1 MLRRSARA
9 ACFMV
14 RATMVRRTYLS
25 GAEQGDLLTATDTS
39 VKGEPPRERPA
50 ETSVLRVKPIAPL
63 LRWPGGK
70 SGELNRIR
78 AHMPHAVRNYFEPF
92 IGGGAVFLALDDRVP
107 AYLNDISKE
116 LVEFYAEVAIGATD
130 LCRVLQKI
138 DDLWKYIEAVVKGE
152 ANQIVTAYLAF
163 ASGLNATFVQPVE
176 DLFGQFREKWVSLLA
191 SAIDI
196 GVERLWPQI
205 VESVSN
211 KASRMRKIEAEK
223 GRFSNQD
230 IVDNI
235 SGAIK
240 SSIYCHIRSLY
251 NGNDRSVMERSL
263 RSAIFYFVR
272 EYSYAAM
279 FRYNSSG
286 EFNVPYGGISYNRK
300 FMSEKLGHFKSEAVI
315 GKFSRAWIEQMDFAD
330 FFLKRRPE
338 RGDFIFVDPPYDSE
352 FSEYGN
358 GRFCHDDHRRLAQ
371 FLRETP
377 ANWML
382 VVKSTKFMLDLY
394 ADNGFTLRAAS
405 KKYVWTIKERNVRDA
420 IHLMI
425 TNY

>member
-14 RATMVRRTYLS
+14 RATMVRRTYLR

-39 VKGEPPRERPA
+39 AEGELPREWPA

-78 AHMPHAVRNYFEPF
+78 AHMPHTVRNYFEPF
-92 IGGGAVFLALDDRVP
+92 IGGGAVFLAIDDRVP

-116 LVEFYAEVAIGATD
+116 LVDFYAEVAIGAAD
-130 LCRVLQKI
+130 LCRILQKI
-138 DDLWKYIEAVVKGE
+138 DDLWKYIEAVVEGE
-152 ANQIVTAYLAF
+152 ANKIVTAYLAF

-251 NGNDRSVMERSL
+251 NGNDRSVIEGSL

-300 FMSEKLGHFKSEAVI
+300 FMSEKLRHFESEAVI
-315 GKFSRAWIEQMDFAD
+315 GNFGRAWIEQMDFAD

-338 RGDFIFVDPPYDSE
+338 SGDFIFVDPPYDSE
-352 FSEYGN
+352 FSEYGS

-371 FLRETP
+371 FLLETP

-382 VVKSTKFMLDLY
+382 VIKSTKFMLDLY
-394 ADNGFTLRAAS
+394 ADKGLTIRAAS

-425 TNY
+425 TNF

>member
-14 RATMVRRTYLS
+14 RATMVRRTYLR

-39 VKGEPPRERPA
+39 AEGEPPREWPA
-50 ETSVLRVKPIAPL
+50 ETSVLRVKPITPL

-70 SGELNRIR
+70 SGELKRIR
-78 AHMPHAVRNYFEPF
+78 AHMPHTVRNYFEPF
-92 IGGGAVFLALDDRVP
+92 IGGGAVFLAIDDRVP

-116 LVEFYAEVAIGATD
+116 LVDFYAEVAIGAAD
-130 LCRVLQKI
+130 LCRILQKI
-138 DDLWKYIEAVVKGE
+138 DDLWKYIEAVVEGE
-152 ANQIVTAYLAF
+152 ANKIVTAYLAF

-240 SSIYCHIRSLY
+240 SSIYCHIRRLY
-251 NGNDRSVMERSL
+251 NGNDRPIFERSL
-263 RSAIFYFVR
+263 RSAIFFFVR

-394 ADNGFTLRAAS
+394 ADNGFTIRAAS